1 VENKNHM
8 KKIAI
13 GCGIAALIVA
23 GIGIGAG
30 VFGVRWVKQQM
41 ADAQRLERVME
52 EMESAYGKP
61 EEFQPPDDGKYPAD
75 RVELFVQMR
84 GELLSA
90 GEEFHFEVE
99 DMALE
104 GKKGWLSGVRA
115 VIGLL
120 NRGAG
125 YLATADSLL
134 LEAGMSHGEYAHF
147 QTLMLHGFLRESPE
161 TFLDENPPPREG
173 SDFSKAFSDI
183 VRQYMVDA
191 RSMMQDHARNARD
204 GAGKRGPGCL
214 ECEEWTDYLE
224 SQLEV
229 SRSDRTHIAM
239 TDPLTPSLAEAFT
252 DRRYEFEATRP
263 SDYGTWLLSILM
275 VMELDDDGDGFKL
288 EIGN

>member
-1 VENKNHM
+1 M

-13 GCGIAALIVA
+13 GCGIAALIVV
-23 GIGIGAG
+23 GIGVG
-30 VFGVRWVKQQM
+30 VGIFGVRWVKQQM

-52 EMESAYGKP
+52 EMEAAYGKP
-61 EEFQPPDDGKYPAD
+61 EEFQPPDDGNYPAD
-75 RVELFVQMR
+75 RIRLFAQMR

-90 GEEFHFEVE
+90 GEEFHFEVQ
-99 DMALE
+99 DMALD
-104 GKKGWLSGVRA
+104 GKKGWLRGVRA

-120 NRGAG
+120 NQGAG

-134 LEAGMSHGEYAHF
+134 LEAGMSHGEYAHY
-147 QTLMLHGFLRESPE
+147 QTLMLHGFLGESPE
-161 TFLDENPPPREG
+161 VFLDENPPPREE

-204 GAGKRGPGCL
+204 AAGKRGPDCL
-214 ECEEWTDYLE
+214 ECEEWTAYLDI
-224 SQLEV
+224 QLEE
-229 SRSDRTHIAM
+229 SRSSRARIAM
-239 TDPLTPSLAEAFT
+239 TDPLAPSLAEALS

-275 VMELDDDGDGFKL
+275 VIELDDEGNGFKL
-288 EIGN
+288 EIVN